1 MYVSL
6 SRGSTDLS
14 RFSKVSMPGKKR
26 QNNNNKKTR
35 FAEIV
40 RREKLRPRDEKA
52 SCLKSNNSDILKQR
66 HFSSDSDVTFT
77 VLTLSKSS
85 LFSLQP

>member
-6 SRGSTDLS
+6 SRGFTDLP
-14 RFSKVSMPGKKR
+14 RFSKEFMPGKQK
-26 QNNNNKKTR
+26 QNNNKKPR

-40 RREKLRPRDEKA
+40 RREKLRPTDEKA
-52 SCLKSNNSDILKQR
+52 SCLKSNNRDILKQR

-77 VLTLSKSS
+77 VLTLSNSS
-85 LFSLQP
+85 LLSLQP